1 MTGKSYFGEVTQK
14 PGSMLTLT
22 LDGRGLSKD
31 CEGAALSPLW
41 CAYSM
46 LGSMLLALAFHCCKT
61 TVKLASLCLNPCFSS
76 GGAVGGDYRAF
87 WN

>member
-1 MTGKSYFGEVTQK
+1 MTGKSYIQEVTQK

-22 LDGRGLSKD
+22 LDGRGLSKE

-46 LGSMLLALAFHCCKT
+46 LGSMLLALAFRYCKT
-61 TVKLASLCLNPCFSS
+61 TV
-76 GGAVGGDYRAF
+76 
-87 WN
+87 